1 MGFAVGRQIGFR
13 VINLLIEGNE
23 MTGEHIELEIAR
35 REVSEYAMAFDLL
48 TQIIYSETEKESIES
63 ILNVFQT
70 LFSPAKAFYIS
81 LQKDNQSETLYS
93 LISSSEDENE
103 LKSRLLS
110 FDKKY
115 EWTESNKG
123 FRVRVNYN
131 DNRLGVLEI
140 DEISFP
146 EYKEHYLN
154 LTMSIIEVCALAIE
168 NARRHQKIKDTES
181 QLRKEKENLEHALK
195 EIKTLSGLLPICMHC
210 KSIRDDKGYWQQMEG
225 YIQAHSEAQFSHS
238 ICQNCAKK
246 YYPDYDIYSD

>member
-1 MGFAVGRQIGFR
+1 MGFAGGQIGFR
-13 VINLLIEGNE
+13 GIDLLIEE
-23 MTGEHIELEIAR
+23 KKITTHDIELQIAKR
-35 REVSEYAMAFDLL
+35 QTAEYAMTFDLL
-48 TQIIYSETEKESIES
+48 AQIIQSETENESIQS

-81 LQKDNQSETLYS
+81 LQKNNQPEKLYS
-93 LISSSEDENE
+93 LMPLIEEEDQI
-103 LKSRLLS
+103 KSRLFN

-123 FRVRVNYN
+123 FRVTVRYK
-131 DNRLGVLEI
+131 DNKLGVLEI

-168 NARRHQKIKDTES
+168 NARRNQKIKDTERE
-181 QLRKEKENLEHALK
+181 LRKEKANLEHALA
-195 EIKTLSGLLPICMHC
+195 EIKTLSGFLPICMHC
-210 KSIRDDKGYWQQMEG
+210 KSIRDDKGYWLQMEE
-225 YIQAHSEAQFSHS
+225 YIQSHSEAQFSHS
-238 ICQNCAKK
+238 ICQSCAKK

>member
-1 MGFAVGRQIGFR
+1 M
-13 VINLLIEGNE
+13 LIDDKGI
-23 MTGEHIELEIAR
+23 TTPHIELEIAR
-35 REVSEYAMAFDLL
+35 RQVAEYAMTFDLL
-48 TQIIYSETEKESIES
+48 AQIIQSETEKQSIES

-70 LFSPAKAFYIS
+70 LFSPSKAFYIS
-81 LQKDNQSETLYS
+81 LQKDKQPAKLYS
-93 LISSSEDENE
+93 LIPSIQEDNE
-103 LKSRLLS
+103 IKTRLLN

-123 FRVRVNYN
+123 FRVIVSYN
-131 DNRLGVLEI
+131 NSKLGVLEI

-168 NARRHQKIKDTES
+168 NARRNQKIKDTERE
-181 QLRKEKENLEHALK
+181 LRKEKENLEHALT

-210 KSIRDDKGYWQQMEG
+210 KSIRDDGGYWQQMEE

-238 ICQNCAKK
+238 ICKSCAKK